1 MIDKLISMT
10 VAIISQCTHVSIQ
23 QVVCLKYTWFY
34 LSKKKIYPAAVSNM
48 EVIGEFGKNR
58 LKGVAGLQLTEI
70 TWRVSE
76 T

>member
-1 MIDKLISMT
+1 MILF
-10 VAIISQCTHVSIQ
+10 V
-23 QVVCLKYTWFY
+23 
-34 LSKKKIYPAAVSNM
+34 KKKKKLYPAAVSNM
-48 EVIGEFGKNR
+48 EVIGEIGKNR